1 MRLDL
6 SLGCVALILMAVAC
20 GDGAATGPLLGLGG
34 TSSVGTTSAPA
45 SGGSSEASSS
55 NAPESGGATATS
67 AAPTGGAK
75 PAAGGSSAASSSQ
88 ATGGTKPAA
97 GGSQATG
104 GTKATS
110 STYVDNPTVCD
121 DTATTKSEM
130 SSQYSRLYINTANNP
145 NKSYVAITNW
155 WHLFNAQTV
164 AVNGLGFKVSNPNKV
179 SSPSGDNNPIGFP
192 TIFIGT
198 YQNNSSDGS
207 NLPKQLSS
215 ISSIPT
221 VFDTNAT
228 SLDTSNFNAT
238 YDVWLTANN
247 APLSSPSVSGPGTGG
262 AFVMVWLYDPSNRQP
277 RGSVKASGQTI
288 GKVSNTWDVWVDST
302 NPPCI
307 SYVAK
312 TPTSALTFDL
322 LDFLKDST
330 KYGVNNNMYLS
341 IVFAGFEIWGGAD
354 GATINKF
361 CAKVN

>member
-6 SLGCVALILMAVAC
+6 SLGCIALTLLIAAC
-20 GDGAATGPLLGLGG
+20 GESSGTSPAIGIGGTTSVGSTSTDVATGG
-34 TSSVGTTSAPA
+34 TTAEASGTESSVGGTQTGVSK
-45 SGGSSEASSS
+45 GGSPA
-55 NAPESGGATATS
+55 
-67 AAPTGGAK
+67 TGGMN
-75 PAAGGSSAASSSQ
+75 SQ
-88 ATGGTKPAA
+88 ATGGSKPAT
-97 GGSQATG
+97 GGSPATGGTKSATG

-110 STYVDNPTVCD
+110 STAVDNPTVCD

-130 SSQYSRLYINTANNP
+130 SSQYSRLFINTTNNP
-145 NKSYVAITNW
+145 SKNYVAITNW
-155 WHLFNAQTV
+155 WHVFSGQTV
-164 AVNGLGFKVSNPNKV
+164 AVNGIGFKVTNTASTSDN
-179 SSPSGDNNPIGFP
+179 SPVGFP

-198 YQNNSSDGS
+198 YQNNASDGS
-207 NLPKQLSS
+207 NLPKQLST
-215 ISSIPT
+215 ISSVPT

-238 YDVWLTANN
+238 YDVWLTANST
-247 APLSSPSVSGPGTGG
+247 PLSGTNVSSPGTGG
-262 AFVMVWLYDPSNRQP
+262 AYVMVWLYDPANRQP
-277 RGSVKASGQTI
+277 RGGVKASAQTV

-312 TPTSALTFDL
+312 TPVSALTFDL

-330 KYGVNNNMYLS
+330 KYGVKDSMYLS
-341 IVFAGFEIWGGAD
+341 IVFAGFEIWNGGN